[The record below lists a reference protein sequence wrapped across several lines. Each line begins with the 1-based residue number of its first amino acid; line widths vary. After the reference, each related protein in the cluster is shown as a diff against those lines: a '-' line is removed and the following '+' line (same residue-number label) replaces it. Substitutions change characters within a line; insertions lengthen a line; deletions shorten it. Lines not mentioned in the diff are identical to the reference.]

1 MQGGQPA
8 ACSVQIL
15 IRQILY
21 YYFLRTTSRS
31 RLRTALRRRNPLSP
45 NVVLHFPS
53 ARMRRRSLLVS
64 PILRRSSA
72 LFPHTGKCSHP
83 FAHPIWRWA
92 QKCLQRADQ
101 YRQRGPNGYCWET
114 TSYRTV
120 TQLRV
125 IVTNIRRD
133 VFLKMAFTIRRP
145 GHGGSIFLPQNMTT
159 AVPKMTPSHV
169 VVQDALKLIKSNIFT
184 SYFMV

>member
-1 MQGGQPA
+1 MITRYTIDSIPIGLNPLESMQGGQPA

-92 QKCLQRADQ
+92 QKCLQRADLAL
-101 YRQRGPNGYCWET
+101 PIST
-114 TSYRTV
+114 TRAEWLLLGDYE
-120 TQLRV
+120 L
-125 IVTNIRRD
+125 
-133 VFLKMAFTIRRP
+133 P
-145 GHGGSIFLPQNMTT
+145 HGD
-159 AVPKMTPSHV
+159 AVAC
-169 VVQDALKLIKSNIFT
+169 QC
-184 SYFMV
+184 Y